1 MNCYYF
7 GFLVFLFL
15 FVNSCDIEYDVNYLL
30 IINYY
35 YVIYV
40 VFNYVNKFEDVYY
53 NLYLEYIFV
62 IWSVRVELFYY
73 LIFQISDFGLFFFIY
88 YCLNIFIYCCLKKFE
103 IISIIRN
110 WKNK

>member
-35 YVIYV
+35 YVIVV
-40 VFNYVNKFEDVYY
+40 VFIYVNKFEDVYFD
-53 NLYLEYIFV
+53 LYLCNLECQGRNV
-62 IWSVRVELFYY
+62 L
-73 LIFQISDFGLFFFIY
+73 LINFLDQ
-88 YCLNIFIYCCLKKFE
+88 
-103 IISIIRN
+103 
-110 WKNK
+110 

>member
-40 VFNYVNKFEDVYY
+40 YF